1 MIKINLLPYRAQ
13 RKRQVII
20 DHAMIAGLA
29 LLPAVI
35 GIVISFIIIN
45 LQISQVN
52 NDILKTDQEI
62 KSQAVSIEKINTYK
76 EKKEALLK
84 KMDVIKTLQK
94 NKTGPVLLMDQL
106 AVNLPGRLWL
116 TELKQ
121 TGMEL
126 KIEGYALD
134 NQSISKYMTNL
145 EKSSCFKSVDL
156 EKIST
161 EEQKGTRSGKLKNF
175 ILKCQILYTG
185 K

>member
-1 MIKINLLPYRAQ
+1 MIKINLLPYRTQ
-13 RKRQVII
+13 RKRQGII
-20 DHAMIAGLA
+20 DSALIAGLA
-29 LLPAVI
+29 ILPAVI

-45 LQISQVN
+45 LQIGRVN
-52 NDILKTDQEI
+52 NEITKTEQEI
-62 KSQAVSIEKINTYK
+62 KNQKVSIEKINIFK
-76 EKKEALLK
+76 ERKESLLK

-116 TELKQ
+116 TEVKQ
-121 TGMEL
+121 TGMDL
-126 KIEGYALD
+126 KIGGYALD

-161 EEQKGTRSGKLKNF
+161 EDPKGKRTTRLKNF